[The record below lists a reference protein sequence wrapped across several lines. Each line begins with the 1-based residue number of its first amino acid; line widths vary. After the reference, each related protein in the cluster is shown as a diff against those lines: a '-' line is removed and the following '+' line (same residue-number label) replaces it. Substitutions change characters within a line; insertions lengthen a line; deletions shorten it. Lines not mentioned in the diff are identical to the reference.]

1 MKYTISRQALKELKE
16 ELREILEIKW
26 PEITK
31 QLQDA
36 REQGD
41 LSENAD
47 YDAAKNEQAALSKR
61 KEEIDAILENY
72 ELIEDIERIDG
83 QITLGSSVEIINLRS
98 DKKEIVT
105 IVGSM
110 DSNPFEGKVS
120 NETPLGKALLG
131 SKVNETVTVHAVAP
145 YRVKILRILND

>member
-16 ELREILEIKW
+16 ELRDILEVKW

-98 DKKEIVT
+98 DKKEVVT

-145 YRVKILRILND
+145 YRVKIIRILND